1 VQRYQSHFRKDLI
14 MTRELADR
22 VVGLKSSAT
31 VAMSERV
38 REARASGRK
47 IISLS
52 SGDPNIDTDPRIIS
66 AAERAMRQGDTH
78 YGPPAGVPALREAI
92 VQREAKRTGVTFD
105 AADVIVTPGG
115 KFALLTALM
124 GLVQSGDEV
133 LVPEPGWVSYGPCV
147 KLCGGTPV
155 GLSMFDRVDEE
166 ALARVVSPRT
176 TAIILNSPVNPTGR
190 VLSTE
195 EIACLLN
202 FAERHDLWILFDQ
215 VYSALLYTGEFS
227 SPLSMAGGRERVF
240 VIDSLSK
247 TFGMTGWR
255 LGFLLTPPGLSKT
268 IVKFIQHSIY
278 CVPGFVQAAGITA
291 LSLFDELVPTYRK
304 MFRARLVTA
313 AERLSA
319 VPGISCQLPAATFYL
334 FPSIAAIDT
343 DVAKRWLDEI
353 SVATMPGS
361 SFGVAGAGHLRLSLT
376 CPDREL
382 DEALDRISRIG
393 IVA

>member
-1 VQRYQSHFRKDLI
+1 
-14 MTRELADR
+14 MTRQLADR

-31 VAMSERV
+31 VAMSERI

-66 AAERAMRQGDTH
+66 AAERAMRQGDTR

-304 MFRARLVTA
+304 MFRSRLVTA

-334 FPSIAAIDT
+334 FPSIAATDT
-343 DVAKRWLDEI
+343 AVAKRWLDEI

-361 SFGVAGAGHLRLSLT
+361 SFGVTGAGHLRLSLT

>member
-1 VQRYQSHFRKDLI
+1 

-52 SGDPNIDTDPRIIS
+52 SGDPNIDTDPRIIT

-105 AADVIVTPGG
+105 AADVIVTTGG

>member
-1 VQRYQSHFRKDLI
+1 

>member
-1 VQRYQSHFRKDLI
+1 
-14 MTRELADR
+14 MTRQLADR
-22 VVGLKSSAT
+22 VIGLKYSAT

-66 AAERAMRQGDTH
+66 AAERAMRQGDTR
-78 YGPPAGVPALREAI
+78 YGSPAGVPALREAI
-92 VQREAKRTGVTFD
+92 IQREAKRTGVTFD

-147 KLCGGTPV
+147 KLCGGTPIS
-155 GLSMFDRVDEE
+155 LSMFDRVDEE
-166 ALARVVSPRT
+166 ALGRVVSPRT
-176 TAIILNSPVNPTGR
+176 TAIIVNSPVNPTGR
-190 VLSTE
+190 VLSTK
-195 EIACLLN
+195 EIACVLN

-227 SPLSMAGGRERVF
+227 SPLSMAGGSERVF

-255 LGFLLTPPGLSKT
+255 LGFLITPPGLSKT
-268 IVKFIQHSIY
+268 ILKFIQHSVY

-304 MFRARLVTA
+304 MFRARLETA
-313 AERLSA
+313 AQRLSA
-319 VPGISCQLPAATFYL
+319 VPGIRCQLPAATFYL
-334 FPSIAAIDT
+334 FPSIAASDT

-382 DEALDRISRIG
+382 DEALDRITRIG

>member
-1 VQRYQSHFRKDLI
+1 VQRDQFHLWKDFI
-14 MTRELADR
+14 MTRQLADR

-52 SGDPNIDTDPRIIS
+52 SGDPNFDTDPRIIT
-66 AAERAMRQGDTH
+66 AAETAMRQGNTR
-78 YGPPAGVPALREAI
+78 YGPPAGVSALREAI
-92 VQREAKRTGVTFD
+92 IQREAKRTGQTFD

-147 KLCGGTPV
+147 KLCGATPV

-176 TAIILNSPVNPTGR
+176 TAIIINSPINPTGR
-190 VLSTE
+190 VLSTG
-195 EIACLLN
+195 EITCLLN
-202 FAERHDLWILFDQ
+202 FAERHNLWILFDQ

-227 SPLSMAGGRERVF
+227 TPLSMAGGSARVF

-268 IVKFIQHSIY
+268 FLKFIQHSIY
-278 CVPGFVQAAGITA
+278 CVPGFVQAAGIVA

-313 AERLSA
+313 AQKLSA
-319 VPGISCQLPAATFYL
+319 VPGIICQVPAATFYL
-334 FPSIAAIDT
+334 FPSIAANDT

-353 SVATMPGS
+353 NVATMPGS
-361 SFGVAGAGHLRLSLT
+361 SFGAAGAGHLRLSLT
-376 CPDREL
+376 CSDREL